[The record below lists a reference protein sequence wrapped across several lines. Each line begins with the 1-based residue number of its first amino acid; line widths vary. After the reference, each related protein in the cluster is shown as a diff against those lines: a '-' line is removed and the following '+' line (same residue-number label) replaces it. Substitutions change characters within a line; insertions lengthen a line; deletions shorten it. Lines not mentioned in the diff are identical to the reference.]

1 MRKKVNE
8 ALGEVEYQIDCF
20 LDGGCKSNFSMEKYL
35 SQLEFKRKLVEMMR
49 TEWDPLIEEVSS
61 TDPDFVEGYNHM
73 TKAEKTRFLK
83 FLRGLRE
90 GCDKYIA
97 KNEKEWQL
105 ETAMRRQRNKLK
117 KAHAKRLESISQGTG
132 YAKRKTKKA

>member
-1 MRKKVNE
+1 
-8 ALGEVEYQIDCF
+8 
-20 LDGGCKSNFSMEKYL
+20 
-35 SQLEFKRKLVEMMR
+35 
-49 TEWDPLIEEVSS
+49 
-61 TDPDFVEGYNHM
+61 M
-73 TKAEKTRFLK
+73 TKARKTRFLK
-83 FLRGLRE
+83 FLRGLSE
-90 GCDKYIA
+90 GCDKYSA